1 VTPVIASLLADV
13 AFDGEMRGRDMD
25 SATDSTDGKPATAAR
40 IYDYVLGGVHNFPA
54 DREAARR
61 AVEQFPLIPA
71 RARSN
76 RALLHRMLR
85 YLTEAGVRQ
94 FLDLGSGMPTVGN
107 VHEVAQRLAP
117 DARVVYVDIDPVAV
131 SESLEI
137 LEGNDLA
144 TAVHGD
150 LRRPAAILDH
160 SQVRKLLDFDRPM
173 ALLMMAVLHFVP
185 DDAEASAAVGQFV
198 AAAAPGSYL
207 AVSHTATEGF
217 ALGSAS
223 ADSVKLGKE
232 IYRQRTAT
240 PITLRTREQV
250 GRFFDG
256 CGGLVDPGLVWMTEW
271 RPDPENPDVDFADD
285 PARSGTWAAV
295 GRIG

>member
-1 VTPVIASLLADV
+1 
-13 AFDGEMRGRDMD
+13 
-25 SATDSTDGKPATAAR
+25 
-40 IYDYVLGGVHNFPA
+40 
-54 DREAARR
+54 
-61 AVEQFPLIPA
+61 
-71 RARSN
+71 
-76 RALLHRMLR
+76 
-85 YLTEAGVRQ
+85 
-94 FLDLGSGMPTVGN
+94 
-107 VHEVAQRLAP
+107 
-117 DARVVYVDIDPVAV
+117 
-131 SESLEI
+131 
-137 LEGNDLA
+137 
-144 TAVHGD
+144 
-150 LRRPAAILDH
+150 
-160 SQVRKLLDFDRPM
+160 
-173 ALLMMAVLHFVP
+173 
-185 DDAEASAAVGQFV
+185 VGQFV

-217 ALGSAS
+217 ALGSTS